1 MAAMDLKAG
10 MVKKGVTA
18 SCIGGGK
25 GGEIE
30 VRKKRKRKEKEEPK
44 FQC

>member
-10 MVKKGVTA
+10 MVIER
-18 SCIGGGK
+18 SDCELYRGGK

-30 VRKKRKRKEKEEPK
+30 VRKKRKEKEEPK

>member
-10 MVKKGVTA
+10 MVIER
-18 SCIGGGK
+18 SDCELCGGGK
-25 GGEIE
+25 GGVIE
-30 VRKKRKRKEKEEPK
+30 VRKRKRKEKEEPK